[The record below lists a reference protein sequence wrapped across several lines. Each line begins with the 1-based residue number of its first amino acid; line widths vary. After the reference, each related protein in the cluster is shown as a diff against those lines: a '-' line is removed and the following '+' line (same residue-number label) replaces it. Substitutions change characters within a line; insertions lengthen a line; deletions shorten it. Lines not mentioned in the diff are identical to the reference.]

1 MLAIANAA
9 DDPDADGHDGENEK
23 SERDWLIG
31 VKSYARRER
40 LTYRPSNCAP
50 SLGG

>member
-9 DDPDADGHDGENEK
+9 DNPTNDPHADGHDGENEK

-31 VKSYARRER
+31 VKS
-40 LTYRPSNCAP
+40 
-50 SLGG
+50 